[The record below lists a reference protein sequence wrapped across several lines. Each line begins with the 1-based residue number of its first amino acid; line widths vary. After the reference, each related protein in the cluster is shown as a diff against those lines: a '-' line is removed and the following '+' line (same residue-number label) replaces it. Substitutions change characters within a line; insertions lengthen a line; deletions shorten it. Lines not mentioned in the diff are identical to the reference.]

1 MLFFSR
7 FPERPGVKEGNPG
20 HRVPPKR
27 KESIGMRTME
37 KISVGSPRLGLLKI
51 LAATL
56 SVVAAGTLISRP
68 AFGGE
73 KKANIIFILSD
84 DHRWDAMGNMGH
96 PFIQTP
102 TLDRLA
108 QEGIRFNN
116 AFVTTPLCSP
126 SRASFLTGMYAHRHG
141 VKNNLTPWEDRN
153 VTFLELLKKA
163 GYKTAFIGKWHMP
176 GRLPNILGKA
186 VDRFVTF
193 TESGGQG
200 IYFDCPLIIDGKMQE
215 RKGKYLTEDLTD
227 LAIEFM
233 NREKGN
239 PFCIYLAH
247 KAVHQPFYSPR
258 EYQKLYENID
268 VSRYLPAEYH
278 SWVSMRGGSWYYGML
293 GNVEQFYRDYCRTIT
308 AMDRQIGRILA
319 ELEKLGIADRTMVV
333 YAGDNG
339 IFWGEKQFIDKRWP
353 YEEATRIPFI
363 VRYPEGSKAPGRKS
377 DRMVL
382 NVDLAPTLLE
392 IAGLP
397 VPRSMQGKS
406 FKPLLENRDAALRES
421 FHLEYYK
428 DFPYRVPEYDAVRTG
443 KFLYVEY
450 QGGKKPELFDI
461 QKDPR
466 TLQNIIASP
475 EGKEALPE
483 LKEKL
488 REYVRGKTRE

>member
-1 MLFFSR
+1 MMAAKKLSRGGCWRGVLETLTAVFGLIGCLFSD
-7 FPERPGVKEGNPG
+7 
-20 HRVPPKR
+20 
-27 KESIGMRTME
+27 
-37 KISVGSPRLGLLKI
+37 
-51 LAATL
+51 
-56 SVVAAGTLISRP
+56 P
-68 AFGGE
+68 AFALE
-73 KKANIIFILSD
+73 KKPNIIFILSD

-96 PFIQTP
+96 PFLQTP
-102 TLDRLA
+102 SLDRLA

-126 SRASFLTGMYAHRHG
+126 SRASFLTGMYPHRHG
-141 VKNNLTPWEDRN
+141 VKNNLTPWDDRN
-153 VTFLELLKKA
+153 VTLLELLKKA

-193 TESGGQG
+193 TASGGQG

-215 RKGKYLTEDLTD
+215 RKGRYLTEDLTD
-227 LAIEFM
+227 LALEFIK
-233 NREKGN
+233 REKDG
-239 PFCIYLAH
+239 PFCVYLAH
-247 KAVHQPFYSPR
+247 KAVHQPFWTPP
-258 EYQKLYENID
+258 EYRKLYED
-268 VSRYLPAEYH
+268 VEVGRHLPPEYH
-278 SWVSMRGGSWYYGML
+278 SWVSMMRGSWYYGML
-293 GNVEQFYRDYCRTIT
+293 GNVEQFNRDYCRTIT

-319 ELEKLGIADRTMVV
+319 ELEKLGIADHTMVV

-339 IFWGEKQFIDKRWP
+339 IFWGEKQLIDKRWP

-363 VRYPEGSKAPGRKS
+363 VRYPAGLKAPGRKA
-377 DRMVL
+377 DQMVL
-382 NVDLAPTLLE
+382 NVDLAPTLLDA
-392 IAGLP
+392 AGVP
-397 VPRSMQGKS
+397 VPESMQGKS
-406 FKPLLENRDAALRES
+406 FRPVLENRDVSLRES

-450 QGGKKPELFDI
+450 RGGKKPELFDI

-466 TLQNIIASP
+466 TLQNIIDSP
-475 EGKEALPE
+475 EGKKALPE

>member
-1 MLFFSR
+1 MDKGSELVLNSIRERIYCQLKRRGFSWVLLA
-7 FPERPGVKEGNPG
+7 FVVLTLGPTLTGVVFGAEKRP
-20 HRVPPKR
+20 
-27 KESIGMRTME
+27 
-37 KISVGSPRLGLLKI
+37 
-51 LAATL
+51 
-56 SVVAAGTLISRP
+56 
-68 AFGGE
+68 
-73 KKANIIFILSD
+73 NIIFILSD

-102 TLDRLA
+102 SLDRLA
-108 QEGIRFNN
+108 KEGIRFNN

-126 SRASFLTGMYAHRHG
+126 SRASFLTGQYPHRHG
-141 VKNNLTPWEDRN
+141 VKNNLTPWNDQN
-153 VTFLELLKKA
+153 LTFLELLKKG

-176 GRLPNILGKA
+176 GRLPDILGKA

-200 IYFDCPLIIDGKMQE
+200 VYFDCPLIVDGKVQE

-233 NREKGN
+233 NREKEG

-247 KAVHQPFYSPR
+247 KAVHQPFWPPPEFR
-258 EYQKLYENID
+258 KLYED
-268 VSRYLPAEYH
+268 VDVGQYLPREYH
-278 SWVSMRGGSWYYGML
+278 SWVSMIKGSWYYGLL

-308 AMDRQIGRILA
+308 AMDKQIGRILA
-319 ELEKLGIADRTMVV
+319 ELDRLGIADHTLVI

-363 VRYPEGSKAPGRKS
+363 VRYLAGSKAPGRGS
-377 DRMVL
+377 DQMVL
-382 NVDLAPTLLE
+382 NVDLAPTLLDA
-392 IAGLP
+392 AGLP
-397 VPRSMQGKS
+397 VPDSMQGRS
-406 FKPLLENRDAALRES
+406 FKPVLENRDVSLRES

-428 DFPYRVPEYDAVRTG
+428 DFPYRVPEYDAVRTE

-450 QGGKKPELFDI
+450 RGGKKPELFDI

-466 TLQNIIASP
+466 TLHDMIETP
-475 EGKEALPE
+475 EGKRVLPG
-483 LKEKL
+483 LKETL
-488 REYVRGKTRE
+488 REYIRGKTRE